1 MSKKTDNPLSQS
13 QTTSQHQTPSLAQA
27 DLSLVSSLEQLVSEG
42 RNPNTMDIDLLP
54 TIDILNKIN
63 YEDQKVAQAVKCVLP
78 DVAKAVEATVSAFN
92 QDGRLIFIGA
102 GTSGR
107 LGVLDAVEC
116 VPTFN
121 INSEQVVGIMAGGRE
136 AIFKAVEG
144 AEDSLSLAVDDL
156 KAINLSA
163 KDVVVG
169 LAASGRTPFVLSGL
183 DYAKSKGSV
192 TVGIT
197 CCPGTPL
204 MSASDIGICP
214 VVGPEVL
221 TGSTRMKSA
230 TAQKMVL
237 NMLTTASM
245 IKSGKSY
252 QNLMVDVKASN
263 EKLMARAI
271 RIVMQATDCS
281 YETSKE
287 TLIKANNN
295 AKMAILLLLTG
306 STLEQGEALL
316 QQHKGFLRS
325 AVEQS

>member
-1 MSKKTDNPLSQS
+1 MPLKENQKKSSTQLISELS
-13 QTTSQHQTPSLAQA
+13 H
-27 DLSLVSSLEQLVSEG
+27 LVSEG
-42 RNPNTMDIDLLP
+42 RNPDTMELDLLSSH
-54 TIDILNKIN
+54 DILKKIN
-63 YEDQKVAQAVKCVLP
+63 DEDQKVATAVKLVLA
-78 DVAKAVEATVSAFN
+78 DITLAVEATVQAFAN
-92 QDGRLIFIGA
+92 KARLIFIGA

-121 INSEQVVGIMAGGRE
+121 VSDKQVVGIMAGGKN

-144 AEDSLSLAVDDL
+144 AEDSTTLSIEDL
-156 KAINLSA
+156 KNIKLN
-163 KDVVVG
+163 KHDVVVG
-169 LAASGRTPFVLSGL
+169 LAASGRTPYVLSGL
-183 DYAKSKGSV
+183 THAKTLGCT

-197 CCPGTPL
+197 CCPNTPL
-204 MSASDIGICP
+204 IDLADISICP

-237 NMLTTASM
+237 NMITTTSM

-263 EKLMARAI
+263 EKLVARAI

-281 YETSKE
+281 IEESKE
-287 TLIKANNN
+287 ALKRANNN

-306 STLEQGEALL
+306 KSATEGEALL
-316 QQHKGFLRS
+316 KHHGGFLRK
-325 AVEQS
+325 AVEGKV